1 MLEQKIESL
10 TSTIEKLIGVLERQG
25 ISLEIVN
32 PPQHGELVT
41 LVGHEIESEEK
52 VPFPPAEDP
61 AQEAPKALS
70 HEDLQDLCLS
80 IVRGKKATKAQIK
93 DIVAEFGGASLVKEV
108 PTADLPA
115 LKNKLEALK

>member
-32 PPQHGELVT
+32 PPTQGKAVT
-41 LVGHEIESEEK
+41 LVGHEVESDET

-61 AQEAPKALS
+61 APEAPKALS

-80 IVRGKKATKAQIK
+80 IVRGKKANKAQIK
-93 DIVAEFGGASLVKEV
+93 DIVAEFGGAALVKEV

-115 LKNKLEALK
+115 LKAKLESLK